1 MTEQEK
7 YFVIRPIFGEYNLD
21 KNDFPIIKKES
32 VSFDEIN
39 NLKIVNYQNRNNKKL
54 KSTNKSLLTMFCYDD
69 ILNRIWNN
77 PLKDIV
83 SFQKFKFITTPDFSI
98 YPKMNSNDIKH
109 NVYMNRWLGVTYQT
123 LGLKVFPTIQWG
135 DESTYGYCFSAVEKE
150 SIVVISTLGCKK
162 DINTFLN
169 GFNEMK
175 KIIEPKIIIVYGDM
189 IKGMSGKFIN
199 FKYEEAFI
207 KKNQNEQ
214 ISLWNNNGIFEISEK
229 GEIKWEAEELLLT

>member
-1 MTEQEK
+1 
-7 YFVIRPIFGEYNLD
+7 
-21 KNDFPIIKKES
+21 
-32 VSFDEIN
+32 
-39 NLKIVNYQNRNNKKL
+39 
-54 KSTNKSLLTMFCYDD
+54 
-69 ILNRIWNN
+69 
-77 PLKDIV
+77 
-83 SFQKFKFITTPDFSI
+83 
-98 YPKMNSNDIKH
+98 
-109 NVYMNRWLGVTYQT
+109 MNRWLGVTYQT